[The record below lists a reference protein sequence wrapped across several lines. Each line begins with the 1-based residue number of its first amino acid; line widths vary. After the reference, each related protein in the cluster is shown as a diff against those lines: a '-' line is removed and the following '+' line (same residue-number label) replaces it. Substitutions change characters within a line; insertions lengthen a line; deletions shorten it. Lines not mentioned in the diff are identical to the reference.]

1 MFEEVLLE
9 HILKCFYHWNILD
22 MKRFI
27 GILSLLMVL
36 SSGPIFA
43 QVAGGKNQSIF
54 DALQESGNGGGTV
67 VVHQSDAL
75 RKMVGERFQ
84 GANVETADTVSY
96 IKMQGF
102 RIQIYSGND
111 QRKSKDEAFLKER
124 EVKEMFPDLPTYV
137 TYKAP
142 FWNLRVGDF
151 RTHEEARRI
160 QRQLMDAFPNYKR
173 QMYILRG
180 EIRIP
185 MNN

>member
-1 MFEEVLLE
+1 MERIICV
-9 HILKCFYHWNILD
+9 
-22 MKRFI
+22 
-27 GILSLLMVL
+27 LSLWMMLG
-36 SSGPIFA
+36 SGSIFA
-43 QVAGGKNQSIF
+43 QVTGEKAQSIF
-54 DALQESGNGGGTV
+54 DALQESRNGSGVV

-142 FWNLRVGDF
+142 FWNFRAGDF

-160 QRQLMDAFPNYKR
+160 QRQLMDAFPDYKR
-173 QMYILRG
+173 QMYILKG

>member
-1 MFEEVLLE
+1 
-9 HILKCFYHWNILD
+9 
-22 MKRFI
+22 MKRIFYV
-27 GILSLLMVL
+27 LSLFIILG
-36 SSGPIFA
+36 SGSISA
-43 QVAGGKNQSIF
+43 QVTGGKNQSIF
-54 DALQESGNGGGTV
+54 DALQESKDGSGV
-67 VVHQSDAL
+67 VVIHQSDAL

-84 GANVETADTVSY
+84 GANVETADTISY

-124 EVKEMFPDLPTYV
+124 EVKEIFPDMPAYV

-160 QRQLMDAFPNYKR
+160 QRQLMDAFPDYKR
-173 QMYILRG
+173 QMYILKG

>member
-1 MFEEVLLE
+1 MML
-9 HILKCFYHWNILD
+9 
-22 MKRFI
+22 
-27 GILSLLMVL
+27 G
-36 SSGPIFA
+36 SGSISA
-43 QVAGGKNQSIF
+43 QVTGGKSQSIF
-54 DALQESGNGGGTV
+54 DVLQESKNGSGV
-67 VVHQSDAL
+67 VVIHQSDAL

-84 GANVETADTVSY
+84 GANVETADTISY

-111 QRKSKDEAFLKER
+111 QRKSKDEAFLKEH
-124 EVKEMFPDLPTYV
+124 EVKEIFPDMPTYV

-160 QRQLMDAFPNYKR
+160 QRQLMDAFPDYKR
-173 QMYILRG
+173 QMYILKG

>member
-1 MFEEVLLE
+1 MML
-9 HILKCFYHWNILD
+9 
-22 MKRFI
+22 
-27 GILSLLMVL
+27 G
-36 SSGPIFA
+36 SGSVFA
-43 QVAGGKNQSIF
+43 QTAGGKDQSIF
-54 DALQESGNGGGTV
+54 DALQESRNGSGVV

-96 IKMQGF
+96 MKMQGF

-124 EVKEMFPDLPTYV
+124 EVKDIFPDLPTYV

-160 QRQLMDAFPNYKR
+160 QRQLMDAFPDYKR